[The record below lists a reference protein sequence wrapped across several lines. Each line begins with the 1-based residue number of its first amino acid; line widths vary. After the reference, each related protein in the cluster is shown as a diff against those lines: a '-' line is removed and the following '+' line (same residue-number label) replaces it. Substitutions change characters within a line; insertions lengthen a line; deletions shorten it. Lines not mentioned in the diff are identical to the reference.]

1 MMNISY
7 NGLWKIMIDKNLQRK
22 DLKHALKISSSTFAK
37 MSRGEVVSTDVLM
50 RLCEYLDC
58 NVGDIMSFEK
68 NDKPDIFDGGKS
80 NG

>member
-1 MMNISY
+1 
-7 NGLWKIMIDKNLQRK
+7 
-22 DLKHALKISSSTFAK
+22 
-37 MSRGEVVSTDVLM
+37 MSRGEAVSTDVLM